1 MSNFGHKG
9 TTPLR
14 EISRLVVFSPTKSFQ
29 AAGTLTDPP
38 VSDPMPIDAK
48 LNATDPAAPEDE
60 PPDTASK
67 LFTHGVVLVMGFKPN
82 PENAN
87 SDIWVLPKHTN
98 PA

>member
-1 MSNFGHKG
+1 
-9 TTPLR
+9 
-14 EISRLVVFSPTKSFQ
+14 
-29 AAGTLTDPP
+29 
-38 VSDPMPIDAK
+38 MPIDAK

-60 PPDTASK
+60 PPETASK

-87 SDIWVLPKHTN
+87 SDIWVLPIHTS